1 MMVSFPHAVVSR
13 SAPFPGG
20 SIIELSVI
28 DA

>member
-1 MMVSFPHAVVSR
+1 VSFPHTVVSR
-13 SAPFPGG
+13 SAPFSGG